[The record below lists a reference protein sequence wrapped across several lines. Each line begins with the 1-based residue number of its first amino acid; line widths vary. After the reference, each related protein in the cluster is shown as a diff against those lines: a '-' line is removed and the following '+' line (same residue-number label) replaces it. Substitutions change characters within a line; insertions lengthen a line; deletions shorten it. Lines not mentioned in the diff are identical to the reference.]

1 MHLPVVEQ
9 RNVSRQQPRRRYF
22 HHRHAPELDGRDLAA
37 TLRARIDG
45 EVRFDDGSRALYATD
60 GSNYRQVPIGVV
72 IPKNEH
78 DVIATVA
85 ACREFG
91 APVLSR
97 GCGTSLAGQC
107 CNVAVVMDFTK
118 YMHDII
124 EIDPARKMARVHPGV
139 VCQDLRSAAEK
150 HGLMVGPDPATH
162 RWCTL
167 GGMCGNN
174 SCGVHSVMAGR
185 TADNI
190 HELDIL
196 LYDGTRMRVGKTSD
210 GELESII
217 RAGGRRGEIYSRLRS
232 LRDRYADLVRRRF
245 PRIPRRISGYNLD
258 ELLPENGFN
267 VARALVGT
275 EGTCVV
281 ILEAVT
287 NLVDWPPVRNLLVLG
302 YPDVFAAA
310 DHVMDVLAHKPQGLE
325 ALDYK
330 FIADLQ
336 KKHLQLDHLKL
347 FPKGKGYLL
356 IEFGGQT
363 REEADDKAR
372 KLMDALKGKPN
383 APDMKLFDD
392 PSEQQQV
399 WEVREAGLGATA
411 HIPGEEE
418 NWEGWEDAAIA
429 PEKVG
434 AYLRDF
440 KKLLDKFQYVGCLY
454 GHFGDGCVH
463 TRLNFGLKT
472 AEGVKKFRRFIEEA
486 SDLVVSY
493 DGSLSGEHG
502 DGQSRA
508 EMLPKMFGPELIG
521 AFEEFKA
528 IWDPD
533 NKMNPHKVVHPYRID
548 ENLRYGPDY
557 DPPEPDTYFHYTGDQ
572 NSFRRATERCV
583 GVGKCRREE
592 GGTMCPS
599 YMVTREEAHSTRGR
613 AHMLFEMLQG
623 EAVHDGWKSD
633 SVKQSLDLC
642 LSCKGCKGDCP
653 VHVDLATYKSEFLAH
668 YYAGRLRPRHAYAF
682 GWIHYWAR
690 LASIAPMLANCF
702 MRAPILRT
710 VVKWIGG
717 VAPQRKLPAFAPQTF
732 KQWFASHR
740 PRNPNA
746 EPVILWPDTF
756 NNYFTPHTAIAAVG
770 VLEDAGFRVVVPK
783 RQMCCGRPLYD
794 YGFLGMA
801 QRWLRQILD
810 EMSPEIEAGVPFV
823 MLEPSCGAVFRD
835 ELTNLM
841 PNDMNARRLQKQTF
855 LLSEFLAQKAPDY
868 DMPRLANKALVQ
880 AHCHHRAIMG
890 VGAEEQTL
898 KRMNADYQLLD
909 SGCCGMAGA
918 FGYEKGDHYDVSIA
932 CGERALLPAVR
943 EAGDQTLIIADGF
956 SCREQI
962 SQQSD
967 RHALHLAEAIQFAK
981 CGRGDGKRPES
992 RMLASRRKAF
1002 MRAGV
1007 RAAAIGIGAVALSA
1021 WLFSN
1026 RSNKR
1031 IKGMRHG

>member
-1 MHLPVVEQ
+1 MHLPVLSR
-9 RNVSRQQPRRRYF
+9 RNISDQQPQRRYF
-22 HHRHAPELDGRDLAA
+22 HHRHAPELDSEDLAA
-37 TLRARIDG
+37 ELRRRISG

-72 IPKNEH
+72 IPKSEQ
-78 DVIATVA
+78 DVIETVA

-118 YMHDII
+118 YLHDVI
-124 EIDPARKMARVHPGV
+124 EIDPKRKLARVHPGV

-150 HGLMVGPDPATH
+150 HGLMFGPDPATH
-162 RWCTL
+162 RWCTI

-210 GELESII
+210 DELESII
-217 RAGGRRGEIYSRLRS
+217 RAGGRRGEIYSQLKA
-232 LRDRYADLVRRRF
+232 LRDKYAPLIRERF
-245 PRIPRRISGYNLD
+245 PRIPRRVSGYNLD
-258 ELLPENGFN
+258 ELLPEEGFH

-275 EGTCVV
+275 EGTCVT

-287 NLVDWPPVRNLLVLG
+287 NLVDWPPERNLLVLG
-302 YPDVFAAA
+302 YPDVFSAA
-310 DHVMDVLAHKPQGLE
+310 DHVMEVLAHKPQGLE

-336 KKHLQLDHLKL
+336 KKHLQLQHLKL
-347 FPKGKGYLL
+347 FPKGKGFLL

-372 KLMDALKGKPN
+372 KLMDELKKKQN

-392 PSEQQQV
+392 DEEEKQV

-418 NWEGWEDAAIA
+418 NWEGWEDAAVA

-434 AYLRDF
+434 GYLRDF
-440 KKLLDKFQYVGCLY
+440 KKLLDKYQYVGCLY
-454 GHFGDGCVH
+454 GHFGDGCIH

-472 AEGVKKFRRFIEEA
+472 AEGVRKFRSFIEEA

-493 DGSLSGEHG
+493 GGSLSGEHG

-508 EMLPKMFGPELIG
+508 EMLPKMFGPELVR

-528 IWDPD
+528 IWDPT
-533 NKMNPHKVVHPYRID
+533 NKMNPHKVVHPYKID

-557 DPPEPDTYFHYTGDQ
+557 DPPEPKTYFHYTGDQ

-599 YMVTREEAHSTRGR
+599 YMVTREEKHSTRGR

-623 EAVHDGWKSD
+623 DAVHDGWKSD
-633 SVKQSLDLC
+633 SVKESLDLC

-653 VHVDLATYKSEFLAH
+653 VHVDLATYKSEFLSH

-682 GWIHYWAR
+682 GWIHYWAK
-690 LASIAPMLANCF
+690 LASFTPMLAN
-702 MRAPILRT
+702 AITQTPIVRDVFKFL
-710 VVKWIGG
+710 GG
-717 VAPQRKLPAFAPQTF
+717 VAPQRTVPTFAPQTF
-732 KQWFASHR
+732 KSWFASHR
-740 PRNPNA
+740 PRNPNGA
-746 EPVILWPDTF
+746 AVVLWPDTF
-756 NNYFTPHTAIAAVG
+756 NNHFTPHVAIAAVE
-770 VLEDAGFRVVVPK
+770 VLEDAGFRVQVPQ
-783 RQMCCGRPLYD
+783 RDMCCGRPLYD

-810 EMSPEIEAGVPFV
+810 EMAPEIEAGVPFV
-823 MLEPSCGAVFRD
+823 LLEPSCGAVFRD
-835 ELTNLM
+835 ELTNLF
-841 PNDMNARRLQKQTF
+841 PNDMNARRLQQQTF
-855 LLSEFLAQKAPDY
+855 LLSEFLDKKAPEY
-868 DMPRLANKALVQ
+868 EVPKLARKAMVHM
-880 AHCHHRAIMG
+880 HCHHRAIMG
-890 VGAEEQTL
+890 PGAEEKLL
-898 KRMNADYQLLD
+898 KQMKADYELLD

-932 CGERALLPAVR
+932 CGERALLPKVR
-943 EAGDQTLIIADGF
+943 DADEQTMIIADGF

-962 SQQSD
+962 QQDTD
-967 RHALHLAEAIQFAK
+967 RHALHLAEAIVLAK
-981 CGRGDGKRPES
+981 HDRNRGAQPETALLEDRS
-992 RMLASRRKAF
+992 RAF
-1002 MRAGV
+1002 R
-1007 RAAAIGIGAVALSA
+1007 RAAVRTGAVVAAGGVLGLGLYAL
-1021 WLFSN
+1021 LKHR
-1026 RSNKR
+1026 RSQP
-1031 IKGMRHG
+1031 GA

>member
-1 MHLPVVEQ
+1 MHLPVIARKNISQ
-9 RNVSRQQPRRRYF
+9 QQPQRRFF
-22 HHRHAPELDGRDLAA
+22 HHRHAPELDAQDLASE
-37 TLRARIDG
+37 LRRRISG

-72 IPKNEH
+72 IPKSEQ
-78 DVIATVA
+78 DVIETVA
-85 ACREFG
+85 TCRQFG

-118 YMHDII
+118 YLHDII
-124 EIDPARKMARVHPGV
+124 EIDPKRKLARVHPGV

-150 HGLMVGPDPATH
+150 HGLMFGPDPATH

-185 TADNI
+185 TSDNI

-210 GELESII
+210 EELESII
-217 RAGGRRGEIYSRLRS
+217 RAGGRRGEIYSKLKA
-232 LRDRYADLVRRRF
+232 LRDKYASLIRERF
-245 PRIPRRISGYNLD
+245 PRIPRRVSGYNLD
-258 ELLPENGFN
+258 ALLPEEGFH
-267 VARALVGT
+267 VGRALVGS
-275 EGTCVV
+275 EGTCVT

-287 NLVDWPPVRNLLVLG
+287 NLVDWPPYRNLLVLG
-302 YPDVFAAA
+302 YPDVFSAG
-310 DHVMDVLAHKPQGLE
+310 DHVMEVLGHKPQGLE

-330 FIADLQ
+330 FIVDLQ
-336 KKHLQLDHLKL
+336 KKHLQLNHLKL
-347 FPKGKGYLL
+347 FPKGKGYLM
-356 IEFGGQT
+356 IEFGGET
-363 REEADDKAR
+363 RGEADDKAR
-372 KLMDALKGKPN
+372 KLMDELKKKQN

-392 PSEQQQV
+392 PAEEKQV

-418 NWEGWEDAAIA
+418 NWEGWEDAAVA
-429 PEKVG
+429 PKDVG
-434 AYLRDF
+434 PYLRDF
-440 KKLLDKFQYVGCLY
+440 KKLLDKFNYVGCLY
-454 GHFGDGCVH
+454 GHFGDGCIH

-472 AEGVKKFRRFIEEA
+472 ADGVAKFRRFIEEA

-493 DGSLSGEHG
+493 KGSLSGEHG

-508 EMLPKMFGPELIG
+508 EMLPKMFGPELIK

-528 IWDPD
+528 IWDPT
-533 NKMNPHKVVHPYRID
+533 NKMNPHKVVHPYKID

-557 DPPEPDTYFHYTGDQ
+557 DPPEPATYFHYTGDQ

-599 YMVTREEAHSTRGR
+599 YMVTREEKHSTRGR

-623 EAVHDGWKSD
+623 EAVHDGWKSE
-633 SVKQSLDLC
+633 SVKESLDLC

-653 VHVDLATYKSEFLAH
+653 VHVDLATYKSEFLSH
-668 YYAGRLRPRHAYAF
+668 YYEKRLRPRHAYAF

-690 LASIAPMLANCF
+690 LASLAPMVAN
-702 MRAPILRT
+702 AITQTPIIRDVFKFL
-710 VVKWIGG
+710 GG
-717 VAPQRKLPAFAPQTF
+717 VAPQRTVPAFAPQTF
-732 KQWFASHR
+732 KSWFASHQ
-740 PRNPNA
+740 PRNPA
-746 EPVILWPDTF
+746 GDPVVLWPDTF
-756 NNYFTPHTAIAAVG
+756 NNNFTPHVAIAAVE

-783 RQMCCGRPLYD
+783 RDMCCGRPLYD

-801 QRWLRQILD
+801 QRWLLQILS
-810 EMSPEIEAGVPFV
+810 EMSREIEAGVPFV

-835 ELTNLM
+835 ELTNLF
-841 PNDMNARRLQKQTF
+841 PNDMNARRLQQQTF
-855 LLSEFLAQKAPDY
+855 LLSEFLEKKAPHY
-868 DMPRLANKALVQ
+868 EVPKLANKAMVQ
-880 AHCHHRAIMG
+880 MHCHHHAIMG
-890 VGAEEQTL
+890 PGAEEAAL
-898 KRMNADYQLLD
+898 KRMHADYELLD

-932 CGERALLPAVR
+932 CGERALLPKVR
-943 EAGDQTLIIADGF
+943 EADDETMIIADGF

-962 SQQSD
+962 QQETD
-967 RHALHLAEAIQFAK
+967 RHALHLAEAIQLAK
-981 CGRGDGKRPES
+981 YSQAPWHRPEAALVAKQS
-992 RMLASRRKAF
+992 REFRRAAV
-1002 MRAGV
+1002 RAGAL
-1007 RAAAIGIGAVALSA
+1007 AAAGGILGLGLYALLKHRDSQHGA
-1021 WLFSN
+1021 
-1026 RSNKR
+1026 
-1031 IKGMRHG
+1031 